1 MKSAIYVRVS
11 TKGQS
16 TDRQVAELQRVC
28 GSDAEI
34 FREVASGGKGRS
46 DRPVFD
52 ELMRRVTQRTIKRV
66 CVWSVDR
73 LGRSLTDLLE
83 TLETLRASGASLYI
97 HSQAIDTETPAGKM
111 MFSLLGVFSEFERS
125 IIRARVQSGV
135 DNARANGKR
144 LGRPPVAFKTS
155 ERVKALRSE
164 GLSQVT
170 IARKVGLS
178 QAKVSQILKP
188 EPKWAADARKRL
200 EAKGRPA
207 EDLLKV

>member
-52 ELMRRVTQRTIKRV
+52 ELLKSVTQRSIKRV

-73 LGRSLTDLLE
+73 LGRSLTDLLA
-83 TLETLRASGASLYI
+83 TLETLKASGASLYI
-97 HSQAIDTETPAGKM
+97 HSQAIDTETPSGKM

-135 DNARANGKR
+135 DNARSKGIR
-144 LGRPPVAFKTS
+144 LGRPPVDTKTVD
-155 ERVKALRSE
+155 RVKALRSE
-164 GLSQVT
+164 GLSQVA
-170 IARKVGLS
+170 IGQKVGLS
-178 QAKVSQILKP
+178 QAKISQLL
-188 EPKWAADARKRL
+188 RL
-200 EAKGRPA
+200 E
-207 EDLLKV
+207 